1 MSDKIAILENKLI
14 RKTQD
19 VTAFSS
25 MTCQKVKV
33 KPPMIKQFART

>member
-14 RKTQD
+14 RKTKD

-33 KPPMIKQFART
+33 KSPMIKQFART